1 MALTNAGCSIIA
13 SLITGASNALFNNA
27 NARIGVGDSDTAF
40 SASQTDLQASSN
52 KVRKGMDSGY
62 PQVNGNTITFRATF
76 GPSDANFA
84 WKEWGVFNT
93 ASGGTML
100 NRVVEYNGTKVSG
113 QTWVFQVT
121 LTISIG

>member
-1 MALTNAGCSIIA
+1 MALTNAGCDIIA
-13 SLITGASNALFNNA
+13 ALITGKSTALFDNA

-40 SASQTDLQASSN
+40 SANQTDLQASSN
-52 KVRKGMDSGY
+52 KVRKEMDPGY

-84 WKEWGVFNT
+84 WQEWGIFN
-93 ASGGTML
+93 AESGGAML
-100 NRVVEYNGTKVSG
+100 NRVVEYNGTKVAG

-121 LTISIG
+121 LTISI